1 MELSM
6 TEKEFRNLHMA
17 YDLGYNHNIKDAGI
31 VWDMIDFGY
40 SHQHNVMEGR
50 CSLQASIE
58 FSMENWETLMDF
70 DYEELK
76 RVYITRGIPMPV
88 RKKFEIK

>member
-6 TEKEFRNLHMA
+6 AEKEFRNMHLA
-17 YDLGYNHNIKDAGI
+17 CDLGYNHNVKDSGI

-40 SHQHNVMEGR
+40 SHQHKVMEGR
-50 CSLQASIE
+50 CSLQATIE
-58 FSMENWETLMDF
+58 FSMENWENLLDF

-76 RVYITRGIPMPV
+76 KVYMERGIPMPV
-88 RKKFEIK
+88 RKKVKIK